1 MDEIEAIDWNGYEVV
16 STFSGCGG
24 SCLGYRMAGYR
35 VLWASEFIPAAQEVY
50 KMNHPDSVLDTKDIR
65 KVESQEILDDIDRE
79 RGEIDILDGSPPCSD
94 FSTAGKGSEGWGEVK
109 KYSET
114 KQRVDD
120 LFFEYARILEGLQ
133 PKAFVAEN
141 VRGLV
146 RGKAKGYFKEILRE
160 LKGCGYDVQAKV
172 LDAQWLGVPQRRQRL
187 IFVGVREDLG
197 VKPAHPDPLP
207 YRYTIKDALPW
218 VKYAEHDTGGDFSS
232 GEFTNDVC
240 PTIKV
245 SDPGSGP
252 LGPLHYQ
259 IDAPPIEEDAWIG
272 QYAIGDEWERLQK
285 GEQSSK
291 YFSLVRPNPDKPCP
305 TVTQTG
311 KTTGAASVTHPT
323 EKRKFSIAEL
333 KRIQGFPDDFELAG
347 SYEQQW
353 ERLAR
358 TVPPVMMKH
367 IAATIR
373 DEILD

>member
-1 MDEIEAIDWNGYEVV
+1 MTEIEEIPHNGYDVV

-24 SCLGYRMAGYR
+24 SCLGYRMAGFR

-50 KMNHPDSVLDTKDIR
+50 KMNHPDSVLDTQDIR
-65 KVESQEILDDIDRE
+65 EVAPEEVLRQIDRE
-79 RGEIDILDGSPPCSD
+79 PGEIDILDGSPPCSD
-94 FSTAGKGSEGWGEVK
+94 FSSAGKGSEGWGEVK

-120 LFFEYARILEGLQ
+120 LFFEYARLLDGLQ
-133 PKAFVAEN
+133 PKVFVAEN

-146 RGKAKGYFKEILRE
+146 RGKAKGYFKKILRR
-160 LKGCGYDVQAKV
+160 LKDCGYDVQAKV

-197 VKPAHPDPLP
+197 AAPAHPAPLP
-207 YRYTIKDALPW
+207 YRYSVREAL
-218 VKYAEHDTGGDFSS
+218 S
-232 GEFTNDVC
+232 GVEGR
-240 PTIKV
+240 I
-245 SDPGSGP
+245 S
-252 LGPLHYQ
+252 
-259 IDAPPIEEDAWIG
+259 EDAWIG
-272 QYAIGDEWERLQK
+272 QYAIGDEWEKLNQ
-285 GEQSSK
+285 GGQSDK
-291 YFSLVRPNPDKPCP
+291 YFSLVRPDVNEPCP

-333 KRIQGFPDDFELAG
+333 RRIQGFPDDFELAG
-347 SYEQQW
+347 SYAQRW

-373 DEILD
+373 DEILDEV